1 MTAAPQPV
9 RPASPGEGVV
19 VGLIGAA
26 VVALFYFGIDL
37 AQGQPMMTPSVL
49 GEVFVMRRPEAVT
62 TSMDLTAALLYTVA
76 HVGTFIVF
84 GLVLT
89 WLARRAEDS
98 SVARYAMLQLM
109 IIFEFGYLGLLLIV
123 SETTRGIF
131 PIWTVLTA
139 NLLAAAAMLAYLWR
153 HHPRIRGALGRA
165 PLGAPDRTN
174 E

>member
-1 MTAAPQPV
+1 MTTPPTPA

-37 AQGQPMMTPSVL
+37 AQGRPMMTPSIL

-62 TSMDLTAALLYTVA
+62 TSMDMTAALLYTVA
-76 HVGTFIVF
+76 HVLTFVVF

-89 WLARRAEDS
+89 WLTRRAEDS
-98 SVARYAMLQLM
+98 SVARYAMLQLL
-109 IIFEFGYLGLLLIV
+109 IIFVFGYLGVLLIV
-123 SETTRGIF
+123 SETTRGFF
-131 PIWTVLTA
+131 PMWTVLGA

-153 HHPRIRGALGRA
+153 HHPRIRRALGRT
-165 PLGAPDRTN
+165 PLGAPDMAS